1 MQNKSTKPKGE
12 IMADLENRVE
22 TPETAPQGQ
31 KIESMDSF
39 IDSFTDAGLKRAF
52 RETLNEDGSFNREK
66 IRDLAGRM
74 LSDRR
79 ALSRVNEMPESAS
92 KFKEVYKPDDQFAN
106 LFNED
111 NKGGEKI
118 RKMFDKFDDM
128 CMQNTIGQSKN
139 KAVKDFLLK
148 TFADNGLIDMTSEE
162 EREAQ
167 KQQKLEDEKEI
178 LQNALGKNADLD
190 KVQDIIDQFIEDETD
205 GDDTVKAVFDAINN
219 SAKGKL
225 ILYSLRNRIY
235 GKPVPVMKTEI
246 GTSLKALQKEY
257 DDPNTTRER
266 RKELAEKMN
275 ELEGIE

>member
-1 MQNKSTKPKGE
+1 
-12 IMADLENRVE
+12 MADEAIIE
-22 TPETAPQGQ
+22 QGTQTPPTDDMNTF
-31 KIESMDSF
+31 IESFSDN
-39 IDSFTDAGLKRAF
+39 AQKKAF
-52 RETLNEDGSFNREK
+52 RETLNEDGTFNREK

-74 LSDRR
+74 LSERR
-79 ALSRVNEMPESAS
+79 TLSRVNEMPDDVA
-92 KFKEVYKPDDQFAN
+92 KFKELYKPTDDRFAN
-106 LFNED
+106 LFNEE

-118 RKMFDKFDDM
+118 RKMFDKLDEM

-162 EREAQ
+162 EKEAQ

-190 KVQDIIDQFIEDETD
+190 KVQDIIDNFIEDEAD
-205 GDDTVKAVFDAINN
+205 GDETVKAVFDAINN

-257 DDPNTTRER
+257 DDPNTTKER

>member
-1 MQNKSTKPKGE
+1 
-12 IMADLENRVE
+12 MADENIIE
-22 TPETAPQGQ
+22 NPGTPPADDMNTF
-31 KIESMDSF
+31 IESFNDN
-39 IDSFTDAGLKRAF
+39 AQKKAF

-74 LSDRR
+74 LSERR
-79 ALSRVNEMPESAS
+79 NLSRINEMPESVA
-92 KFKEVYKPDDQFAN
+92 KFKENFKPDDDRFSS
-106 LFNED
+106 LFDESNE
-111 NKGGEKI
+111 GGKKI
-118 RKMFDKFDDM
+118 REMFDKFDDM
-128 CMQNTIGQSKN
+128 CMQNTIGVSKN
-139 KAVKDFLLK
+139 KAVKEFLLK
-148 TFADNGLIDMTSEE
+148 TFADNNLIDMTSAEE
-162 EREAQ
+162 KEAQ
-167 KQQKLEDEKEI
+167 AQKKAEDIKDILE
-178 LQNALGKNADLD
+178 NSLGKNADLD
-190 KVQDIIDQFIEDETD
+190 KVQSVIDQFIEDESD
-205 GDDTVKAVFDAINN
+205 GDETTKAVFDAINN

>member
-1 MQNKSTKPKGE
+1 
-12 IMADLENRVE
+12 MADDIIE
-22 TPETAPQGQ
+22 TGNGNQPVRADDADFIGSFKDSAQQ
-31 KIESMDSF
+31 KAYRDC
-39 IDSFTDAGLKRAF
+39 
-52 RETLNEDGSFNREK
+52 LNESGEFDREK

-79 ALSRVNEMPESAS
+79 ALSRVNEMPESAA

-167 KQQKLEDEKEI
+167 KQQKAEEQKEI
-178 LQNALGKNADLD
+178 MQNALGSNTDLE
-190 KVQDIIDQFIEDETD
+190 KVQTVIDQFIEDEAD
-205 GDDTVKAVFDAINN
+205 GDETTKAVFDAINS

-246 GTSLKALQKEY
+246 GTSLKSLEKEY
-257 DDPNTTRER
+257 NDPNTTKER